1 MEKIKEKPARSER
14 IKEKVVSAPKDLLH
28 KGLDDGA
35 ERLRTQLRDTA
46 QQGRRDE
53 YGGDDIE
60 DTAVGGSQRAAAELW
75 KQRTKTA
82 PEQPSEPARNRASA
96 PDARRNEAPL
106 IRTKDTELVETQTP
120 AAAPQTQARRA
131 AMQKAAAVKTKDT
144 YIETQVKTSVTA
156 APEPQR
162 QGQRAFVREQG
173 RKALRQTRLRQTE
186 QNRRLRNTSPGLGT
200 SETIGT
206 AQNAEDLSHKSIK
219 ERTDIPLPKVSQKA
233 LLKKDGQA
241 EHSVQKIREAS
252 RSIGRLTEQTTRTA
266 AQSAAARGAV
276 QSAKEAAAQA
286 ARYQQTA
293 KAAQTAVQKTAQ
305 AAGRALRAILAAAR
319 SLLAAMMAGGSTVVS
334 MVLVICLIGLLIASP
349 FGIFFSGED
358 SGTGYTMPE
367 AVRTLNGEFTDR
379 IEQIKAEN
387 PYDELDMDNAGSAA
401 MISNWRDVLAIYA
414 VRTTTDDTSPDEVAT
429 LTEEKLDILRQIF
442 WDMNAISYWV
452 ETISGDE
459 DESDTVILHITV
471 TVKDHL
477 QMADEYR
484 FNTEQ
489 RKLLEEL
496 MQPEYQEL
504 FMALTGSYQDIDLSP
519 EEIQEII
526 NKLPTDLSEERKQ
539 VVLTA
544 YQLLGKVN
552 YFWGGKSLVLGWD
565 SRWGTPME
573 VTAAGSSSSGT
584 VRPFGLDC
592 SGFVDWVF
600 YNQSGGSYI
609 IGHGGGASAQHSYC
623 TPISWSDAKP
633 GDLVF
638 YPGDSHVGIVCGFDS
653 SGNIMVIHCASSEN
667 NVVVTGK
674 IGFTTIGRPEYYG
687 E

>member
-1 MEKIKEKPARSER
+1 
-14 IKEKVVSAPKDLLH
+14 
-28 KGLDDGA
+28 
-35 ERLRTQLRDTA
+35 
-46 QQGRRDE
+46 
-53 YGGDDIE
+53 
-60 DTAVGGSQRAAAELW
+60 
-75 KQRTKTA
+75 
-82 PEQPSEPARNRASA
+82 
-96 PDARRNEAPL
+96 
-106 IRTKDTELVETQTP
+106 
-120 AAAPQTQARRA
+120 
-131 AMQKAAAVKTKDT
+131 MQKAAAVKTKDT

-173 RKALRQTRLRQTE
+173 RKAMRQTRLRQTE
-186 QNRRLRNTSPGLGT
+186 QNRRLRNTPSVLGT
-200 SETIGT
+200 SETGGT
-206 AQNAEDLSHKSIK
+206 AQNAEGISHKSIK
-219 ERTDIPLPKVSQKA
+219 ERTGIPLPKASQKA
-233 LLKKDGQA
+233 LLKKNGQA
-241 EHSVQKIREAS
+241 ERSVQKIREAS
-252 RSIGRLTEQTTRTA
+252 RGIGRLTNQTTRAA

-286 ARYQQTA
+286 AQYQQTA

-305 AAGRALRAILAAAR
+305 AAGRALRAILSAAR
-319 SLLAAMMAGGSTVVS
+319 SLAAAMMAGGSTVLS

-367 AVRTLNGEFTDR
+367 AVTMLNAEFTDR
-379 IEQIKAEN
+379 IEQIKVDN

-401 MISNWRDVLAIYA
+401 MVANWRDVLAIYA
-414 VRTTTDDTSPDEVAT
+414 VRTTTDAASPDEVAT

-452 ETISGDE
+452 ETISGDK

-477 QMADEYR
+477 QIAEEYH
-484 FNTEQ
+484 FTAEQ
-489 RKLLEEL
+489 HKLLEEL
-496 MQPEYQEL
+496 MQPEYEEL
-504 FMALTGSYQDIDLSP
+504 FMRLTGSYQDIALSDK
-519 EEIQEII
+519 EAAEIMK
-526 NKLPTDLSEERKQ
+526 KLPADLSEERKQ

-573 VTAAGSSSSGT
+573 VTAAGSSTTGT
-584 VRPFGLDC
+584 MRPFGLDC
-592 SGFVDWVF
+592 SGFIDWVF
-600 YNQSGGSYI
+600 YNQSGGSYV
-609 IGHGGGASAQHSYC
+609 IGHGGGASSQHSYC
-623 TPISWSDAKP
+623 TDISWSDAQP

-638 YPGDSHVGIVCGFDS
+638 YPGDSHVGIVCGFD
-653 SGNIMVIHCASSEN
+653 GNGNVLIIHCASGYN

-674 IGFTTIGRPEYYG
+674 SGFASIGRPTYYAD
-687 E
+687 

>member
-14 IKEKVVSAPKDLLH
+14 IKEKVVSAPKELLH

-60 DTAVGGSQRAAAELW
+60 DTAVSGSKRAAAELL
-75 KQRTKTA
+75 KQRKKKAT
-82 PEQPSEPARNRASA
+82 EQPSDPARNSASA
-96 PDARRNEAPL
+96 PDAHRNESPI
-106 IRTKDTELVETQTP
+106 IRTKDTEFVETQTP
-120 AAAPQTQARRA
+120 AAAPQAQARRA

-173 RKALRQTRLRQTE
+173 RKAMRQTRLRQTE
-186 QNRRLRNTSPGLGT
+186 QNRRIRNTSPGLGT
-200 SETIGT
+200 SETIST
-206 AQNAEDLSHKSIK
+206 AQNAEDLSRKSIK
-219 ERTDIPLPKVSQKA
+219 ERTSIPLPKASQKA

-305 AAGRALRAILAAAR
+305 AAGMALRAILAAAR

-401 MISNWRDVLAIYA
+401 MIANWRDVLAIYA

-429 LTEEKLDILRQIF
+429 LTAEKLDILRQIF

-484 FNTEQ
+484 FNTER
-489 RKLLEEL
+489 RKLLGEL

-674 IGFTTIGRPEYYG
+674 SGFTSIGRPEYFAD
-687 E
+687 